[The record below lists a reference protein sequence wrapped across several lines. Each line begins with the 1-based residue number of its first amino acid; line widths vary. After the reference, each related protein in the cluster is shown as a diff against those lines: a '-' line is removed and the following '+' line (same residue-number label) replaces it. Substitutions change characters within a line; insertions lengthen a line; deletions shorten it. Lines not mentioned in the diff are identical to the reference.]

1 MRNKLIEPIDM
12 MLFCPKCGLQHIDAP
27 DARTP
32 DWDNPPHRSHLC
44 HGCGCIWR
52 PADIPTNGVAGIQT
66 RGSKDTVFYNRA
78 AIAAYDT
85 DDRIKEWQPIE
96 TAPLD
101 GTAIQAR
108 IPGHGEDNI
117 IAWVSDALYDEDER
131 PCGSWSFVT
140 EQEPPDCWTDGW
152 CWASNEDGVRSAWP
166 THWKHLPE
174 DIAHD

>member
-32 DWDNPPHRSHLC
+32 DWNNPPHRSHLC

-66 RGSKDTVFYNRA
+66 RGTKDTVFYNRA

-85 DDRIKEWQPIE
+85 DDRIKKLQ
-96 TAPLD
+96 
-101 GTAIQAR
+101 
-108 IPGHGEDNI
+108 GEI
-117 IAWVSDALYDEDER
+117 LRLVDALVYAHDAGFEWPVD
-131 PCGSWSFVT
+131 PLPFGS
-140 EQEPPDCWTDGW
+140 
-152 CWASNEDGVRSAWP
+152 
-166 THWKHLPE
+166 
-174 DIAHD
+174 IAHNLFIERGNDPERIATRQVLTGAK